1 MDAEIAAWFVYKR
14 KNTQIL
20 TVASPPPIPTPPC
33 CQMSPPQTNP
43 IPWEIKEAAR
53 TREHLVA
60 KMRLDP
66 ADFTVRLTHCGYFA
80 FSVEYSDQL
89 LNYTIVGN
97 VEECTDTPKLVEKF
111 WTVTRKNTSPCEHC
125 PYWSVPLWCRE
136 PVASATTHKTR

>member
-1 MDAEIAAWFVYKR
+1 M
-14 KNTQIL
+14 
-20 TVASPPPIPTPPC
+20 VASPPPIPTPPC
-33 CQMSPPQTNP
+33 CQMSPPQTKP
-43 IPWEIKEAAR
+43 HAWEIKEAAR

-80 FSVEYSDQL
+80 FSVEYSAQL

-125 PYWSVPLWCRE
+125 PYWSVGTVMVPGAGDVDNRTQDE
-136 PVASATTHKTR
+136 II

>member
-1 MDAEIAAWFVYKR
+1 
-14 KNTQIL
+14 
-20 TVASPPPIPTPPC
+20 
-33 CQMSPPQTNP
+33 
-43 IPWEIKEAAR
+43 
-53 TREHLVA
+53 
-60 KMRLDP
+60 MRLP

-125 PYWSVPLWCRE
+125 PYWSVGTLIFPGAGDVGNHTQDEIIYVKNKLSRDNLK
-136 PVASATTHKTR
+136 PR